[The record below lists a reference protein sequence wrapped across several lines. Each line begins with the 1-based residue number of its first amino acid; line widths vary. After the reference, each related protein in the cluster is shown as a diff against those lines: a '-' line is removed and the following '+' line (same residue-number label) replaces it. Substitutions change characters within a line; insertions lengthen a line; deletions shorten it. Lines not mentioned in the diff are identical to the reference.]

1 MHGDRLSYVRPP
13 PSLYTH
19 VRGIINTLE
28 TRVSSIGGCNNKR
41 SGRPPMQVGGVK
53 KWGGGGGVRANEGL
67 TAVQTQSS
75 TNNLRDKEQEQ
86 NRTRLVSC
94 LVSAAHTHTRR
105 MRNVRK
111 AQQKVHEK
119 INKKKRSITERQTRI
134 KHALLRKTKTQRNA
148 QKTASTCRTPL
159 EPVTLPTLSPLP
171 ALHLLLFAFSQR
183 S

>member
-1 MHGDRLSYVRPP
+1 
-13 PSLYTH
+13 
-19 VRGIINTLE
+19 
-28 TRVSSIGGCNNKR
+28 
-41 SGRPPMQVGGVK
+41 MQVGGVK

-75 TNNLRDKEQEQ
+75 TNKLRDKEQEQ

-119 INKKKRSITERQTRI
+119 INKKRG
-134 KHALLRKTKTQRNA
+134 L
-148 QKTASTCRTPL
+148 
-159 EPVTLPTLSPLP
+159 
-171 ALHLLLFAFSQR
+171 
-183 S
+183 